1 MRILARRRW
10 RSSKDSNE
18 EKNGQAR
25 PARSDSSEKEDEY
38 EYEFVDNAEKMDSG
52 IDWDSGVGWNVVGV
66 PAGKTFHQSAC
77 K

>member
-1 MRILARRRW
+1 MRGRTGRRGLPVLILRR
-10 RSSKDSNE
+10 
-18 EKNGQAR
+18 
-25 PARSDSSEKEDEY
+25 KEDEY
-38 EYEFVDNAEKMDSG
+38 EYEFVDSAEKMDSG